1 MTPIVRGRKLTFAA
15 YGLYQGLSL
24 LADLET
30 QSYWD
35 HITGECIH
43 GEFLGEK
50 LEVRPLLHT
59 RADLVKKENPQAQ
72 VAISKLS
79 RRRDWMTR
87 IMQIAIKKKW
97 LPATFQRQF
106 KRTDER
112 LDAVEMGL
120 GIWHGKEA
128 KFYPERLLEAG
139 PIRETWQ
146 GISLTIRI
154 HPATKIPVAEVQSE
168 GKGKEILQVH
178 AMWYGFVATFPQAE
192 IYSEES

>member
-1 MTPIVRGRKLTFAA
+1 MTPIVRDRKLTFAA

-30 QSYWD
+30 RSYWD
-35 HITGECIH
+35 HITGECIR

-50 LEVRPLLHT
+50 MEVRPLLHT
-59 RADLVKKENPQAQ
+59 RADLVEKENPQAR

-79 RRRDWMTR
+79 WRRNWMTR
-87 IMQIAIKKKW
+87 IMRIAIGKKW
-97 LPATFQRQF
+97 LPPMFQSQF

-112 LDAVEMGL
+112 LDPLEMGL
-120 GIWHGKEA
+120 GIWHGNEA
-128 KFYPERLLEAG
+128 KFYPERILDEG
-139 PIRETWQ
+139 SIQESWQ
-146 GISLTIRI
+146 GISLLIRI

-168 GKGKEILQVH
+168 GKEKEILQVH
-178 AMWYGFVATFPQAE
+178 SLWYGFVATFPQAE